1 MVDINTTLP
10 LYIRPLF
17 TAENKVMGVLQMTS
31 LRGLDGR
38 LKLSRPPLEA

>member
-17 TAENKVMGVLQMTS
+17 TPEHKVMGVLEMTS
-31 LRGLDGR
+31 LRGLDGT
-38 LKLSRPPLEA
+38 LSLNRPPLQT